1 MARMRT
7 CAGGIA
13 LLAVSTASAPVG
25 AQGDPRFEVAAGVQ
39 FGVQDPERPVTPG
52 WVLSGAFEALGQEVV
67 VEGAWHRETYLHL
80 RPHFH
85 EDTLTEEF
93 TRATHRSRYSMV
105 MAGIR
110 SGRGTGRLSLH
121 YQLLLGGF
129 AARFRT
135 DYEYPASIDVEA
147 ENAACGGYIDGVLVH
162 PCTYVPYPEFDEEGV
177 SGFVAQPGIGLDVNL
192 LRRLAL
198 RFAADMPIFAGADY
212 VVARSRLSARMVVG
226 F

>member
-1 MARMRT
+1 MART
-7 CAGGIA
+7 GTSGAGIA
-13 LLAVSTASAPVG
+13 LLVVMSAPAPVG
-25 AQGDPRFEVAAGVQ
+25 AQSDPRFEVAAGVQ

-52 WVLSGAFEALGQEVV
+52 RVLSGAFEALGQEVV

-80 RPHFH
+80 WPNFH
-85 EDTLTEEF
+85 EDSLTEEF
-93 TRATHRSRYSMV
+93 TRATHRSRYWMI

-110 SGRGTGRLSLH
+110 SGRGTRRLSLH
-121 YQLLLGGF
+121 YQLLFGGF

-147 ENAACGGYIDGVLVH
+147 ENAACGGYLDGMLVH
-162 PCTYVPYPEFDEEGV
+162 PCTYVPYPEFDVERV

-198 RFAADMPIFAGADY
+198 RFAADVPIFAGADY
-212 VVARSRLSARMVVG
+212 VVARSRLSARVVVG

>member
-7 CAGGIA
+7 CVGGIA
-13 LLAVSTASAPVG
+13 LLMVTSVSAPVG
-25 AQGDPRFEVAAGVQ
+25 AQDSRFEVAAGVK

-52 WVLSGAFEALGQEVV
+52 WVLSAAFEARGQEVV
-67 VEGAWHRETYLHL
+67 VEGAWHRQTYLQL
-80 RPHFH
+80 WPHFH

-93 TRATHRSRYSMV
+93 TRATHRPRYSMI

-110 SGRGTGRLSLH
+110 SRRSTGRLSLH
-121 YQLLLGGF
+121 YQLLFGGF

-162 PCTYVPYPEFDEEGV
+162 PCTYVPYPGFDEERV
-177 SGFVAQPGIGLDVNL
+177 SGFVTQPGIGLDVNL

-198 RFAADMPIFAGADY
+198 RFAADMPIFVGADH
-212 VVARSRLSARMVVG
+212 VVPRSRLTARVAVR

>member
-1 MARMRT
+1 MATMRT

-25 AQGDPRFEVAAGVQ
+25 AQSDQRFEVAAGVQ

-52 WVLSGAFEALGQEVV
+52 WVLSGAFEASGQEVV
-67 VEGAWHRETYLHL
+67 VEGAWHRETYLQL
-80 RPHFH
+80 WPHFH
-85 EDTLTEEF
+85 EDTLTGEF

-105 MAGIR
+105 MAGVR
-110 SGRGTGRLSLH
+110 SGKGRGRLSLR

-147 ENAACGGYIDGVLVH
+147 ENAACGGYINGVLVL
-162 PCTYVPYPEFDEEGV
+162 PCTYEPYPEFDEQRV